1 MTIEEIQKEYEINAP
16 LFNNIFNE
24 VERNIVKWEYYRGP
38 FYEITPFSYQR
49 YGYKQGK
56 QVKDI
61 ARLRSMRNIFI
72 YGFDVNGNIVEIKE
86 GLSIPEAYNYE
97 FIFKDSKQITI
108 LNYNNRKVLR
118 NLCSYILDENENIVR
133 MLSKGKQGG
142 RIEEYSYHPYP
153 RLDRIKIRQ
162 FDENWE
168 EGVTLYHSF
177 QYDIDNTLKSI
188 IKTPTSGT
196 YTETIYISK

>member
-16 LFNNIFNE
+16 LFNNILNE

-108 LNYNNRKVLR
+108 LNYNNRKVLGIFV
-118 NLCSYILDENENIVR
+118 LI
-133 MLSKGKQGG
+133 
-142 RIEEYSYHPYP
+142 
-153 RLDRIKIRQ
+153 
-162 FDENWE
+162 F
-168 EGVTLYHSF
+168 
-177 QYDIDNTLKSI
+177 
-188 IKTPTSGT
+188 
-196 YTETIYISK
+196 